1 MVLIGGGQGQG
12 DADGAA
18 VGGQDGGLVERDR
31 FVLRGQ
37 QQVTDLIPERLDHDQ
52 RQRQRH
58 VRQRHLH
65 PGAAQQTL
73 GHGVGDVGVE
83 SDQEAHQ
90 LSSGFGA
97 AASMAR

>member
-1 MVLIGGGQGQG
+1 M
-12 DADGAA
+12 
-18 VGGQDGGLVERDR
+18 
-31 FVLRGQ
+31 LRGQ

-90 LSSGFGA
+90 IAPRALSMASSSAFGSSH
-97 AASMAR
+97 AASVSANGHPP